1 MDYRGLA
8 TALLVV
14 CLCFVPVG
22 AASVDAVAS
31 DASGDAPNVAVQES
45 FDRNEVQLTVFENGS
60 ARWTFH
66 YERTLTNETEQQNF
80 ESFATEFNANETPL
94 YTRFQAESSDLV
106 AGGENLTGREMTAN
120 DFNRRAFVTT
130 SLGND
135 IGVVEMSFTW
145 TNFAAQEGDRVIV
158 GDVFEG
164 GLYLGPQ
171 QSLVVSPGGDL
182 QFDSVSPEGT
192 QSNSSSLAASDSV
205 TWQGEREFTDNRPRV
220 VFVPLSTDAG
230 GGGGTGDD
238 GTTTTPAPT
247 TPEPTS
253 GSGGLWIVGLVGLV
267 AVGGAAAWYLRRRE
281 TVDQAAGD
289 SVSTAEPTASAG
301 DTAGAASAAGASGT
315 AGAAVSDEE
324 LLTDE
329 DRVVSMLED
338 NGGRMKQVNIV
349 DETGW
354 SKSKVSMLLSEM
366 EEAGTISKL
375 RVGRENVISL
385 AGHEPDATRS
395 PFDDE

>member
-8 TALLVV
+8 TATLVV
-14 CLCFVPVG
+14 CLCLVPVG
-22 AASVDAVAS
+22 AVSVGATASTGATE
-31 DASGDAPNVAVQES
+31 DASNVALQES
-45 FDRNEVQLTVFENGS
+45 FDRNEVQLTVSENGS

-66 YERTLTNETEQQNF
+66 YERTLANETERQNF
-80 ESFATEFNANETPL
+80 ESFAAEFNANETPL
-94 YTRFQAESSDLV
+94 YTRFQQDSTGLV
-106 AGGENLTGREMTAN
+106 AGGANLTGRSMAAT
-120 DFNRRAFVTT
+120 DFNRQAFVTT

-145 TNFAAQEGDRVIV
+145 TNFAAQEGERVIV

-171 QSLVVSPGGDL
+171 QSLVVTPDSGL
-182 QFDSVSPEGT
+182 QFESVSPEGT
-192 QSNSSSLAASDSV
+192 QSNASSLAASDSV

-220 VFVPLSTDAG
+220 VFVPASTGAG
-230 GGGGTGDD
+230 GGGGETG
-238 GTTTTPAPT
+238 GGETTAPPT
-247 TPEPTS
+247 TP
-253 GSGGLWIVGLVGLV
+253 GSTDGPGGLWAVGLVGLV
-267 AVGGAAAWYLRRRE
+267 AVGGVAAWYLRRQG
-281 TVDQAAGD
+281 TVGEVVDEPEATSEQTAA
-289 SVSTAEPTASAG
+289 
-301 DTAGAASAAGASGT
+301 AAAAAGASQR
-315 AGAAVSDEE
+315 AEPAVSEEE

-354 SKSKVSMLLSEM
+354 SKSKVSMLLSDM
-366 EEAGTISKL
+366 EEDGTISKL

-385 AGHEPDATRS
+385 AGHEPEATRS
-395 PFDDE
+395 PFEDE

>member
-14 CLCFVPVG
+14 CLCLVPVAG
-22 AASVDAVAS
+22 ASVDAVAS
-31 DASGDAPNVAVQES
+31 DTSGDAPNVAVQES

-66 YERTLTNETEQQNF
+66 YERTLANETERQNF

-94 YTRFQAESSDLV
+94 YTRFQADSTDLV
-106 AGGENLTGREMTAN
+106 AGGENLTGREMAAN
-120 DFNRRAFVTT
+120 DFSRRAFVTT

-145 TNFAAQEGDRVIV
+145 TNFAAQEGERVIV

-182 QFDSVSPEGT
+182 RFDSVSPEGT

-205 TWQGEREFTDNRPRV
+205 TWQGEREFTDNRPRIV
-220 VFVPLSTDAG
+220 LVPPSTDTG
-230 GGGGTGDD
+230 GGGGTADD

-247 TPEPTS
+247 TPEPTA

-281 TVDQAAGD
+281 TVDETVGD
-289 SVSTAEPTASAG
+289 SVSTAESTASAA
-301 DTAGAASAAGASGT
+301 DTAGTAGTSGT
-315 AGAAVSDEE
+315 TGAAVSDEE

-366 EEAGTISKL
+366 EEEGTISKL